1 VSPTKTPKPADGP
14 IEIATLRIELKH
26 TRPPI
31 WRRVEAPTSITLE
44 DLHAIVQAAMGWL
57 DYHLWEF
64 TTGGRTY
71 GLPMDDDWGTE
82 PRKQAAKVR
91 LRTVLKPGKTVIDY
105 MYDFGDSWEHR
116 ITVTDVR
123 PGEPG
128 LAYPRYVTGKL
139 NGPPEDCGGLPG
151 FYGLIDARADPDH
164 PEHDY
169 AEEVLEDYDPDAI
182 DEPDIRAALARLAA
196 RLTA

>member
-1 VSPTKTPKPADGP
+1 VSRIKTADAADSS
-14 IEIATLRIELKH
+14 IEIATVRIELRH

-31 WRRVEAPTSITLE
+31 WRKVEAPTSITLT
-44 DLHAIVQAAMGWL
+44 DLHAIVQAAMGWF

-64 TTGGRTY
+64 AVRGRTY

-82 PRKQAAKVR
+82 PRQEAAKVR
-91 LRTVLKPGKTVIDY
+91 LREVLSPGKTVIDY

-128 LAYPRYVTGKL
+128 VAYTRYIAGKL

-151 FYGLIDARADPDH
+151 FYELIDARADPNH

-169 AEEVLEDYDPDAI
+169 AEEVLEDYDPNAI
-182 DEPDIRAALARLAA
+182 DEADIHAALARLAT
-196 RLTA
+196 RLKA